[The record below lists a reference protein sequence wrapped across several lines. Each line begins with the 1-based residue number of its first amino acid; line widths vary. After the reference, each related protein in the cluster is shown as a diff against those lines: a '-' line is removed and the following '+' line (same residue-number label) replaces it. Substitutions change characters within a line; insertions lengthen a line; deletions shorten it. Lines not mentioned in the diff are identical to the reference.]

1 MLKRR
6 FAILL
11 ILIYM
16 AVSAFSISF
25 ADTIPSSGI
34 NAVDSDSGV
43 DILIGTEVGAASKV
57 PVPEISAPS
66 AILVEAETGQILYE
80 KESRTPLH
88 ISTACKIMT
97 TLVAIE
103 NADLSS
109 NVTVSADSIGL
120 EGSALNLEIGA
131 KYRLKELLYATMLT
145 SANDTALAIAEHVSS
160 GKIGKFIDKMNETAA
175 RLGMDNTHFANP
187 TGLLDIRQYTTAED
201 FALLIKHAIKNPTFN
216 ELFSARSR
224 PWYGTG
230 SRPEILTN
238 SNQLFW
244 SYEGVEGGKVGYNNK
259 EQQTTVATALRTN
272 VKLICVVLDA
282 PERTM
287 YTDTMTLFD
296 YGFSN
301 FWKST
306 LVSKG
311 ELLKTADLDGKPI
324 RLISQSDIMYMHP
337 IGENYIREFTSTA
350 ELTLPLK
357 TTVPAGTATYILD
370 DGTEVNISLYP
381 ETEIIPPDDTWT
393 KFRKSIVDNRD
404 IFILIIVLLIFEVI
418 LILFNLGKLF
428 GKLYTYLSNKNK
440 QKNGID

>member
-11 ILIYM
+11 TVIYM
-16 AVSAFSISF
+16 AFLASSVSF
-25 ADTIPSSGI
+25 AGTMPISGA
-34 NAVDSDSGV
+34 NAAEPDSGV
-43 DILIGTEVGAASKV
+43 DIVIGNEAGVASKV
-57 PVPEISAPS
+57 PAPEISAPS

-80 KESRTPLH
+80 KESRIPLH
-88 ISTACKIMT
+88 ISAACKIMT

-109 NVTVSADSIGL
+109 YVTVSSDSARP

-131 KYRLKELLYATMLT
+131 KYKLTDLLYATMLT
-145 SANDTALAIAEHVSS
+145 SANDTALAIADHVSS
-160 GKIGKFIDKMNETAA
+160 GKIDRFIDKMNETAA
-175 RLGMDNTHFANP
+175 RLGMHNTHFANP
-187 TGLLDIRQYTTAED
+187 TGLLDIRQFTTAED
-201 FALLIKHAIKNPTFN
+201 FALLIKYAIKNPTFN
-216 ELFSARSR
+216 SLFSARSR

-259 EQQTTVATALRTN
+259 DQQTVVSTALRTN

-282 PERTM
+282 PETTM
-287 YTDTMTLFD
+287 YTDATTLFD

-357 TTVPAGTATYILD
+357 TTIPAGTATYILD

-393 KFRKSIVDNRD
+393 KFRKSIVDNKD
-404 IFILIIVLLIFEVI
+404 IFILIIVLLVFEGI
-418 LILFNLGKLF
+418 LLLFNLGKLF
-428 GKLYTYLSNKNK
+428 GKLYTYLMNRSS
-440 QKNGID
+440 QKRRID